1 MTEWAYLALAFTL
14 GTGTAVQL
22 QMVAAM
28 GQVLNPQAAAW
39 ISANGSYAGVAAAL
53 GFALVVGQ
61 GSGLPTPFNQIAVM
75 AVAATLGTV
84 LLLSLARAVP
94 LYFAGTGLFATAGLI
109 GSAFL
114 VPRIGVAAVFAAFTL
129 GTLSAML
136 VVDHVG
142 AFGSER
148 RRVTTERVVVSRLSP
163 PVRSSCAR
171 QRERVHVGG

>member
-1 MTEWAYLALAFTL
+1 MTEWAYLALAFAL

-28 GQVLNPQAAAW
+28 GQALNPQAAAW

-53 GFALVVGQ
+53 GFAMIVGE
-61 GSGLPTPFNQIAVM
+61 GSALPTPFDETAVM
-75 AVAATLGTV
+75 AVAAALGIV

-129 GTLSAML
+129 GTLCATL
-136 VVDHVG
+136 LVDHVG
-142 AFGSER
+142 DFGSQR
-148 RRVTTERVVVSRLSP
+148 R
-163 PVRSSCAR
+163 
-171 QRERVHVGG
+171 